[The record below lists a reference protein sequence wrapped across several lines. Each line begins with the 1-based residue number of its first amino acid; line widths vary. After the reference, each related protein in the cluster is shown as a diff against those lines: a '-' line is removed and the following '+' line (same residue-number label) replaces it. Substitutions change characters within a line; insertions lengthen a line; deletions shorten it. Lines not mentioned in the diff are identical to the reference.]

1 MYIDI
6 YIIYVCIYIYNTHT
20 YFYNIYTYIYIH
32 NYKDTIH
39 SNDRIRIFSETRH
52 FLNYELPRHGRATES
67 PRPVGPPLDAADL
80 DPR

>member
-6 YIIYVCIYIYNTHT
+6 YIIYVCIYIYKHT
-20 YFYNIYTYIYIH
+20 YFYKIH
-32 NYKDTIH
+32 NYKDMIH
-39 SNDRIRIFSETRH
+39 SNERIRIFSETRH